1 MAFTLSSQQTEAP
14 SHLAVTD
21 YQACYFAHHLT
32 RLGAVGEIDQ
42 ISSTLFDAKVDLNP
56 HQVDAA
62 LFALANPLQQGVI
75 LADEVG
81 LGKTIEAGLVL
92 CQRWAERRRKLIVVA
107 PAHIRKQWQQELSE
121 KFNLPSIVIDRGLW
135 NQLRRDGNPNPFDC
149 GKIVIVSYAFA
160 ARMKDELRSVPFDLV
175 VLDEAHKL
183 RNAYQP
189 SRKGGQAIRWSFELR
204 QKLLLTATPLQNSL
218 LELYGLGWFIGDHV
232 FGDKSS
238 FQSRYCNAG
247 GDVAGLRSRLG
258 QLCKRT
264 LRKQCPYVNYTKRQ
278 AITHPFSQTVDEKN
292 LHNDVTQFMSRG
304 ESYAFPLRQ
313 RFLIEMIL
321 FKTLASSPQALA
333 STLRTM
339 KARLEAIRDGLS
351 ADDFDKFLDSAA
363 EDDLDI
369 DGLLEQLDAE
379 DEDTEQEEVTL
390 DPKLLSQ
397 ELTELDSLITRAEAI
412 DADSKSKALLTAL
425 EHAFE
430 RLSELGAAN
439 KALIFTESR
448 KTQDFLAQYLEANGY
463 AGKVVLFNGSNTH
476 ESAKRAYDN
485 FTARYA
491 GTDKLSGSKA
501 VDVRS
506 ALIEEFERNGQ
517 ILLATEAAAEGVN
530 LQFCSL
536 VVNYDLPWNPQR
548 IEQRIG
554 RCHRYGQ
561 KFDVVVVNFL
571 SQDNLADRR
580 VQDLLQQKFS
590 LFDGLFGASDQVLG
604 TIEDGVDFEKRVI
617 QILKSCRTDA
627 EINKAFDELQQE
639 LEATITEKMSKAREQ
654 LLEHFDA
661 DVHERLNVTAR
672 DARIA
677 LDRVGDRLWR
687 LAGWGL
693 RNFAQFDSKELALTV
708 NHPPTSEIPP
718 GRYQLIS
725 ATRSKTSNE
734 SVETEAHLLR
744 LSSPLGQWLIQS
756 AKLQEL
762 RGAAPGTA
770 ASSVSGQSQLLA
782 VAEGHAAPAAAD
794 NPVTHVDVIEFNVS
808 KSERRISML
817 QDLIGQSGWLQVDKL
832 TLTNDATEEYLLLTA
847 VSDSN
852 QNLDQEIADRLF
864 DVPAHISRQC
874 ELTASVSDRL
884 SADSTRLREAT
895 IARASENGNK
905 RFKHAQ
911 SHVNQWAE
919 DKITAAELQLDTL
932 RRELR
937 AARRQA
943 DLAETVN
950 AQQAAQEEIRRLEA
964 QRRKARRQIDDVE
977 EEVERERQK
986 LIAQLRER
994 CQQSLKHETLFTIK
1008 FTAT

>member
-1 MAFTLSSQQTEAP
+1 MAPISSSQQTEAP

-92 CQRWAERRRKLIVVA
+92 CQRWAERKRKLVVVA

-135 NQLRRDGNPNPFDC
+135 NQLRREGNPNPFDC
-149 GKIVIVSYAFA
+149 GKIVIISYAFA

-218 LELYGLGWFIGDHV
+218 LELYGLGWFIGDHI

-238 FQSRYCNAG
+238 FQSRYCNTG
-247 GDVAGLRSRLG
+247 GDFAGLRSRLG

-278 AITHPFSQTVDEKN
+278 AITHPFSQTVEEKD
-292 LHNDVTQFMSRG
+292 LYNDVTKFMSRG

-313 RFLIEMIL
+313 RYLIEMIL

-339 KARLEAIRDGLS
+339 KDRLEAIRDGLS
-351 ADDFDKFLDSAA
+351 ADDFDKFLNSAA

-369 DGLLEQLDAE
+369 DGMLEQLDAE
-379 DEDTEQEEVTL
+379 EEDADEAEVIL

-397 ELTELDSLITRAEAI
+397 ELGELESLIKRAEAI
-412 DADSKSKALLTAL
+412 DSDSKSNALLTAL

-430 RLSELGAAN
+430 RLDELGAAR

-463 AGKVVLFNGSNTH
+463 AGKVVLFNGSNNHPT
-476 ESAKRAYDN
+476 AKRAYDN
-485 FTARYA
+485 FTSRFA
-491 GTDKLSGSKA
+491 GTDKLAGSRA

-506 ALIEEFERNGQ
+506 ALIDEFERTGQ

-590 LFDGLFGASDQVLG
+590 LFDGLFGASDPVLG

-627 EINKAFDELQQE
+627 EINQAFDELQLE
-639 LEATITEKMSKAREQ
+639 LETTITEKMSKAREQ

-677 LDRVGDRLWR
+677 IDRVGDRLWR
-687 LAGWGL
+687 LANWGL
-693 RNFAQFDSKELALTV
+693 RNLANFDANELAFTV
-708 NHPPTSEIPP
+708 QQPPGPDIPS

-725 ATRSKTSNE
+725 AARSNGASGRVEGE
-734 SVETEAHLLR
+734 SHLLR
-744 LSSPLGQWLIQS
+744 LSSPLGQWLIEA
-756 AKLQEL
+756 AKSQTLH
-762 RGAAPGTA
+762 
-770 ASSVSGQSQLLA
+770 SVSINQPNLVPLLA
-782 VAEGHAAPAAAD
+782 VAENDGRGLEEASPA
-794 NPVTHVDVIEFNVS
+794 NMFDVVGFNVS
-808 KSERRISML
+808 QNERKISML
-817 QDLIGQSGWLQVDKL
+817 LDLVGQAGWLRVDKL

-864 DVPAHISRQC
+864 DVPATIQQRSELSETVCQR
-874 ELTASVSDRL
+874 LTAD
-884 SADSTRLREAT
+884 SARLREAT
-895 IARASENGNK
+895 IARAIENGNK
-905 RFKHAQ
+905 RFKQAQ

-919 DKITAAELQLDTL
+919 DKITAAEVQLDTL

-937 AARRQA
+937 ATRRQA
-943 DLAETVN
+943 DLAETVH
-950 AQQAAQEEIRRLEA
+950 AQQEAQEEIRRLET

-994 CQQSLKHETLFTIK
+994 CKQSLKQDALFIVRFVVT
-1008 FTAT
+1008 